1 MTTLTYA
8 ATTLTLPD
16 DLPWTDEFGWPAVEQ
31 RSEYSITGALIVEA
45 SAKLAGRPVTLTGNE
60 TRGWISRATLLTL
73 KAWAALPAQA
83 FTLVINGET
92 LSVAFDQARGAV
104 DATPLFSLVD
114 TDAGDDYIPTLRFI
128 EV

>member
-1 MTTLTYA
+1 MTTLTYG

-16 DLPWTDEFGWPAVEQ
+16 DLPWTDEFGWAAVEQ

-45 SAKLAGRPVTLTGNE
+45 SAKLAGRPITLAGTE

-83 FTLVINGET
+83 FTLAINGNSR
-92 LSVAFDQARGAV
+92 SVAFDQARGAV
-104 DATPLFSLVD
+104 DAQPLFALVD